1 MTVPG
6 DDSTRRVDRA
16 CDEGARGS
24 AGVNLHSISPCT
36 RLAMT
41 AARASVDH
49 RVALADQDV
58 QIEFSGFP
66 PGETVTVTA
75 TQVFRVSRWQAKAT
89 FRADAGGRISIA
101 RQAPLSGTYTD
112 VSAMGLF
119 WSAER
124 LPDPIARP
132 PDDWILTPW
141 QVHLEAIGQDGARA
155 GLVLDRL
162 LLGPGVTRQTGR
174 SNGMV
179 AWLFLPAGET
189 KGAVIVLGGG
199 GGSIDEY
206 WGAMLASHGYAAL
219 NLAYFNQPGLPRGLV
234 NIPLEYFE
242 NAIRWMRKQPWL
254 GDRLL
259 AVWGPSRGGE
269 LALLL
274 GATFPDIN
282 AVAAWVPSG
291 VMFWGIGPNESTDPR
306 NRASWTFKGRP
317 LPYLQQD
324 NRFVAPPPAM
334 ERGRPIAYA
343 PIYRAHLQDRRAVER
358 ATIPVE
364 RIRGPVQLVSGGDD
378 QMWPSPELADI
389 AFDRLQTHGHRYPF
403 RHLKF
408 DNAGHQILIP
418 HGPRTVLVS
427 SISLPGFEGDLYSQ
441 GGTAKDNAEAGAVA
455 WRDLLAFLAEAR
467 AS

>member
-1 MTVPG
+1 V
-6 DDSTRRVDRA
+6 
-16 CDEGARGS
+16 
-24 AGVNLHSISPCT
+24 
-36 RLAMT
+36 T

-58 QIEFSGFP
+58 QIELTDFP

-75 TQVFRVSRWQAKAT
+75 TQVFRSSRWQAQAT
-89 FRADAGGRISIA
+89 FRADAAGRVSIA

-124 LPDPIARP
+124 LPDPVVRP

-141 QVHLEAIGQDGARA
+141 QVRVEAIGQDGARA

-162 LLGPGVTRQTGR
+162 LLGPGVTRQVVR
-174 SNGMV
+174 SDGLV
-179 AWLFLPAGET
+179 GWLFLPAGDP

-199 GGSIDEY
+199 GGAIDEY
-206 WGAMLASHGYAAL
+206 QGAMLASHGYAAL

-234 NIPLEYFE
+234 NIPLESFD
-242 NAIRWMRKQPWL
+242 NAIRWMRRQPWL
-254 GDRLL
+254 SDRLL

-291 VMFWGIGPNESTDPR
+291 VMFWGIGANESGDPYD
-306 NRASWTFKGRP
+306 RASWTFNGRP

-324 NRFVAPPPAM
+324 NRCVAPPPAM
-334 ERGRPIAYA
+334 ERGKPIAYA
-343 PIYRAHLQDRRAVER
+343 PIYRSHLQDRRAVER
-358 ATIPVE
+358 ATIAVE

-378 QMWPSPELADI
+378 QMWPSAELADI
-389 AFDRLQTHGHRYPF
+389 AFDRLQSRGHRHPF

-408 DNAGHQILIP
+408 AKAGHQILIP

-427 SISLPGFEGDLYSQ
+427 GMSLPGFEGYLYSQ
-441 GGTAKDNAEAGAVA
+441 GGTAKDNAEAGAAA
-455 WRDLLAFLAEAR
+455 WRDLLAFLAEA
-467 AS
+467 AAT

>member
-1 MTVPG
+1 
-6 DDSTRRVDRA
+6 
-16 CDEGARGS
+16 
-24 AGVNLHSISPCT
+24 
-36 RLAMT
+36 MT

-49 RVALADQDV
+49 RVALADQEV
-58 QIEFSGFP
+58 QIEFAGFP
-66 PGETVTVTA
+66 PGEPVTVTA
-75 TQVFRVSRWQAKAT
+75 TQIFRVSRWQANAT
-89 FRADAGGRISIA
+89 FRADPGGRISIA
-101 RQAPLSGTYTD
+101 RQAPVSGTYTN

-124 LPDPIARP
+124 LPDPIVRP

-141 QVHLEAIGQDGARA
+141 QVRLEAIGGNGARA
-155 GLVLDRL
+155 ELVLDRL
-162 LLGPGVTRQTGR
+162 LLGPGVTRQFVR
-174 SNGMV
+174 SDGMV
-179 AWLFLPAGET
+179 AWLFLPAGEA
-189 KGAVIVLGGG
+189 KAAVIVLGGG

-206 WGAMLASHGYAAL
+206 WGAMLASYGYAAL

-254 GDRLL
+254 RDRLL

-291 VMFWGIGPNESTDPR
+291 VMFWGIGPNDAGDD
-306 NRASWTFKGRP
+306 RASWTFRGNP

-324 NRFVAPPPAM
+324 NPFAATLPVL
-334 ERGRPIAYA
+334 ERGRPVAYA
-343 PIYRAHLQDRRAVER
+343 PIYRSHLQDRRAVER

-364 RIRGPVQLVSGGDD
+364 RIRGPVQLVSGADD
-378 QMWPSPELADI
+378 QMWPSAELADI
-389 AFDRLQTHGHRYPF
+389 AFHRLQAHRHPYPF

-408 DNAGHQILIP
+408 DKAGHQILIP

-427 SISLPGFEGDLYSQ
+427 GMNVVGFDGYLYRQ

-455 WRDLLAFLAEAR
+455 WRDLLGFLTEAEANHQ
-467 AS
+467 

>member
-1 MTVPG
+1 
-6 DDSTRRVDRA
+6 
-16 CDEGARGS
+16 
-24 AGVNLHSISPCT
+24 
-36 RLAMT
+36 MT

-49 RVALADQDV
+49 RVALADRDV
-58 QIEFSGFP
+58 QIEFAGFS
-66 PGETVTVTA
+66 PGEPVTVTA
-75 TQVFRVSRWQAKAT
+75 TQVFRLSRWQAKAT

-101 RQAPLSGTYTD
+101 RQAPVSGTYAD

-124 LPDPIARP
+124 LPDPIVRP

-141 QVHLEAIGQDGARA
+141 QVHVEATGGDGARA
-155 GLVLDRL
+155 ELVLDRL
-162 LLGPGVTRQTGR
+162 LLGPGVTRHIVR
-174 SNGMV
+174 SDGLV
-179 AWLFLPAGET
+179 GWLFLPPGEP

-199 GGSIDEY
+199 GGTIDEY

-234 NIPLEYFE
+234 NIPLEYFD

-254 GDRLL
+254 GNRLL

-291 VMFWGIGPNESTDPR
+291 VMFWGIGPNDAGDD
-306 NRASWTFKGRP
+306 RASWTFRGKP

-324 NRFVAPPPAM
+324 NPFAATVPAL
-334 ERGRPIAYA
+334 ERDRPIAYA
-343 PIYRAHLQDRRAVER
+343 PIYRSHLQDRHAVER
-358 ATIPVE
+358 ATIAVE
-364 RIRGPVQLVSGGDD
+364 QIRGPVQLVSGADD
-378 QMWPSPELADI
+378 QMWPSAELADI
-389 AFDRLQTHGHRYPF
+389 AFHRLQEHRHPYPF

-408 DNAGHQILIP
+408 DRAGHQILIP

-427 SISLPGFEGDLYSQ
+427 SMGVVGFEGYLYSQ
-441 GGTAKDNAEAGAVA
+441 GGTAKDNADAGAAA
-455 WRDLLAFLAEAR
+455 WRDLLAFLAEAC
-467 AS
+467 ASRRLTSP